1 MWSQLLPMS
10 FRWSRWV
17 RGPIQIK
24 QVWPSIWTTWSSKSH
39 LYKDREE
46 GVRRAVHP
54 VEQTLLQNYSVRSV
68 SPISWQSIMPLVS
81 LTLPTSTVF
90 ISAQSTSQFVTVRGC
105 FPLDLH
111 TFPEGLQRTSVRE
124 YWDVSLIIMIM
135 VMKTIWW
142 STFSWSWSWRQF
154 DDSPSSLIIMI
165 MIMKTL
171 WWSTFQGD
179 NLFAVCD
186 YDGCNS
192 ASSLK
197 VELVTTIV
205 LLLVGPAWIKIW
217 LLPMLIRSLVNLII
231 CYLISYRRQWHQ
243 LYTFRYYRNHTQMT
257 YLIHLLLLCLI
268 LDKSAAIKWD

>member
-17 RGPIQIK
+17 RWPIQIK

-105 FPLDLH
+105 FSLDLQ

-124 YWDVSLIIMIM
+124 YWDVSLIL
-135 VMKTIWW
+135 KTI
-142 STFSWSWSWRQF
+142 
-154 DDSPSSLIIMI
+154 
-165 MIMKTL
+165 

-192 ASSLK
+192 ASSFK
-197 VELVTTIV
+197 MELIPTIL
-205 LLLVGPAWIKIW
+205 LLLVGPAWINLW
-217 LLPMLIRSLVNLII
+217 LLP
-231 CYLISYRRQWHQ
+231 ISSP
-243 LYTFRYYRNHTQMT
+243 N
-257 YLIHLLLLCLI
+257 
-268 LDKSAAIKWD
+268 

>member
-17 RGPIQIK
+17 RWPIQIK

-105 FPLDLH
+105 FSLDLQ
-111 TFPEGLQRTSVRE
+111 TFPEGLQKTSARE
-124 YWDVSLIIMIM
+124 YWDVSLIIMTIM
-135 VMKTIWW
+135 IMKTIWW
-142 STFSWSWSWRQF
+142 Y
-154 DDSPSSLIIMI
+154 
-165 MIMKTL
+165 
-171 WWSTFQGD
+171 TFQGD

-197 VELVTTIV
+197 MELVTTIV

-217 LLPMLIRSLVNLII
+217 LLPI
-231 CYLISYRRQWHQ
+231 CQPY
-243 LYTFRYYRNHTQMT
+243 
-257 YLIHLLLLCLI
+257 HLLSDIIQKTMASALYFQI
-268 LDKSAAIKWD
+268 L